1 MIQTPLT
8 ITASQQI
15 PAPIVY
21 ARKVDRSITPTQAA
35 RVIIN
40 KTWRCSMW
48 MLSSIDAGLLATTL
62 GGVFWLLARIAYG
75 PAE

>member
-1 MIQTPLT
+1 MIQAALD
-8 ITASQQI
+8 ITASQPI
-15 PAPIVY
+15 PVPNVY
-21 ARKVDRSITPTQAA
+21 VRKVDRSITPTQAG

-48 MLSSIDAGLLATTL
+48 MLSSIDAGLIATTL